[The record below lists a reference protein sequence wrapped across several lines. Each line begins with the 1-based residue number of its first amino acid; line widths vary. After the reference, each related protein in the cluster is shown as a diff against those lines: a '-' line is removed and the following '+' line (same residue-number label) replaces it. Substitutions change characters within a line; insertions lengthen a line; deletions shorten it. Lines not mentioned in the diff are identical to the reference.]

1 MKKLLLIAALALSS
15 VAAFAETYTVSIGI
29 NDYPTV
35 VDEDGQE
42 IDNDLFGCVNDAKAM
57 KNVFVKNYG
66 VKEANTRIILDKDA
80 TGEKFLESIQWLI
93 GKAKV
98 GDQIVF
104 SYSGHGGQL
113 EDPDAPSGE
122 GTTEVIALA
131 DDTYV
136 QDTFFKEVAELFRIN
151 GVNATFIFDSCHSGG
166 MSRPEDKKIRI
177 RQKSLGII
185 KPKQKDLEKMAN
197 LKKGF
202 LSIRSKQVKTDAK
215 LGETM
220 FLFASEKDKT
230 SSDISG
236 LEGIP
241 AHGLFTMLLLE
252 FIEADKNFS
261 VSDLY
266 SGLESTLKEINASL
280 LAQGKE
286 EGMDEKEIPQFTQG
300 PNYEGSAAR
309 ASKPII
315 LPN

>member
-1 MKKLLLIAALALSS
+1 MKRFLLVAALAITSI
-15 VAAFAETYTVSIGI
+15 AAYAETYTVSIGI

-35 VDEDGQE
+35 VTDDGTE

-57 KNVFVKNYG
+57 KNIFVNKYS
-66 VKEANTRIILDKDA
+66 VKETNTKIILDKEA

-104 SYSGHGGQL
+104 SFSGHGGQV
-113 EDPDAPSGE
+113 EDPEAADGSGY
-122 GTTEVIALA
+122 TEVLALA

-136 QDTFFKEVAELFRIN
+136 QDTFFKEVADLFRIN
-151 GVNATFIFDSCHSGG
+151 GVNSTFIFDSCHSGG
-166 MSRPEDKKIRI
+166 MSRATDKIRV
-177 RQKSLGII
+177 RNKSLGTI
-185 KPKQKDLEKMAN
+185 KPKKKDLEKMAQ
-197 LKKGF
+197 LQKG
-202 LSIRSKQVKTDAK
+202 LVTIKNKQVKSDAK
-215 LGETM
+215 LGETL

-241 AHGLFTMLLLE
+241 AHGLFTLLLLD

-261 VSDLY
+261 VADLY
-266 SGLESTLKEINASL
+266 DGLEATLAEINASL
-280 LAQGKE
+280 KKQGTE
-286 EGMDEKEIPQFTQG
+286 EGMEEKDIPQFNQG
-300 PNYEGSAAR
+300 PNYEGTATRAA
-309 ASKPII
+309 KPII